1 MYTKYFGFKQRPF
14 EISPDPKFL
23 YMGENH
29 REALAHL
36 IYAVQAGKSFTV
48 ITGEVGTGK
57 TTLVQTLLKKVDGA
71 VRMAHIF
78 NPKLNPVDF
87 LHYVCNDLGLKTEPN
102 KSKGQILALF
112 HDYLLECYARKEK
125 VILLIDEAQALDPVL
140 LEEVRLLTNLETPRS
155 KLLQVILLGQPELDR
170 TLADPNFR
178 QLKQRISVRYRIT
191 PLNKK
196 DTEAYVR
203 YRLRAAGGHD
213 TGLFDESALKAVYKY
228 SKGIPRLINVVC
240 DNALLTGYAMERKKI
255 GKNIILE
262 VIGGLERP
270 EGNEISRFT
279 KIAAL
284 LTIVFVF
291 IGIFYLLS
299 NRF

>member
-1 MYTKYFGFKQRPF
+1 MYTKYYGFKQRPF
-14 EISPDPKFL
+14 EISPDPRFL

-36 IYAVQAGKSFTV
+36 IYAVQVGKSFTV
-48 ITGEVGTGK
+48 VTGEVGTGK
-57 TTLVQTLLKKVDGA
+57 TTLIQTLLKKVDGT

-87 LHYVCNDLGLKTEPN
+87 LKYVCNDLGLKTGSN

-112 HDYLLECYARKEK
+112 QSYLLECYARKEK
-125 VILLIDEAQALDPVL
+125 VILLIDEAQALDPDL

-178 QLKQRISVRYRIT
+178 QLKQRISVRYRIA
-191 PLNKK
+191 PLSKI
-196 DTEAYVR
+196 DTKAYVR
-203 YRLRAAGGHD
+203 HRLRAAGARNPE
-213 TGLFDESALKAVYKY
+213 LFDAAALNAVYKY
-228 SKGIPRLINVVC
+228 SKGIPRLINIVC
-240 DNALLTGYAMERKKI
+240 DNALLTGYATEKKMI
-255 GKNIILE
+255 GKDIIME
-262 VIGGLERP
+262 VIGNLENQ
-270 EGNEISRFT
+270 EGIGARRAM

-284 LTIVFVF
+284 LTLAFVF
-291 IGIFYLLS
+291 IGIFYFLYQ
-299 NRF
+299 

>member
-1 MYTKYFGFKQRPF
+1 MYTKYYGFKQRPF
-14 EISPDPKFL
+14 EISPDPRFL

-36 IYAVQAGKSFTV
+36 IYAVQVGKSFTV
-48 ITGEVGTGK
+48 VTGEVGSGK
-57 TTLVQTLLKKVDGA
+57 TTLIQTLLKKVDGT

-87 LHYVCNDLGLKTEPN
+87 LKYVCNDLGLKTGSN

-112 HDYLLECYARKEK
+112 HNYLLECYARKEK
-125 VILLIDEAQALDPVL
+125 VILLIDEAQALDPDL

-178 QLKQRISVRYRIT
+178 QLKQRISVRYRIA
-191 PLNKK
+191 PLSKN
-196 DTEAYVR
+196 DTKAYVR
-203 YRLRAAGGHD
+203 HRLRAAGARNPE
-213 TGLFDESALKAVYKY
+213 LFDAAALNAVYKY
-228 SKGIPRLINVVC
+228 SKGIPRLINIVC
-240 DNALLTGYAMERKKI
+240 DNALLTGYAAEKKMI
-255 GKNIILE
+255 GKDIIME
-262 VIGGLERP
+262 VIGNLENQ
-270 EGNEISRFT
+270 EGIGARRAM

-284 LTIVFVF
+284 LTLAFVF
-291 IGIFYLLS
+291 IGIFYFLS
-299 NRF
+299 Q